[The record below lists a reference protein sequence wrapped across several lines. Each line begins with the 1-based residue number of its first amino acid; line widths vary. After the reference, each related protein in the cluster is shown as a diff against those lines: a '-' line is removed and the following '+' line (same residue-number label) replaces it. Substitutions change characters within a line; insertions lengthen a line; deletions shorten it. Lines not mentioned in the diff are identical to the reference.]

1 MFKSGFLI
9 FLISNKGLI
18 LSKDHE
24 SLPILYKK
32 IFINNKINLIQN
44 TYKIFNM
51 NSLRFIM
58 IKLGIIYKEFYLIE
72 KGMENLKNFDL
83 KTAHL
88 LMQYIV
94 ETSDLPNIVNNRN
107 DNFYI
112 YLIRT
117 AINYMINLFKQR
129 TLRLKTNEK
138 FVKVS
143 YFAV

>member
-1 MFKSGFLI
+1 LI
-9 FLISNKGLI
+9 FKDKLISVND
-18 LSKDHE
+18 SN

-32 IFINNKINLIQN
+32 LVINNKINLINN

-58 IKLGIIYKEFYLIE
+58 IKLGIIYKEIYLIE
-72 KGMENLKNFDL
+72 KGMKFLQHFDL

-94 ETSDLPNIVNNRN
+94 ETSDLSYVVNNLN
-107 DNFYI
+107 DNFFI

-117 AINYMINLFKQR
+117 AINYMIKLYKIRVNDLKMSDEFKKSKF
-129 TLRLKTNEK
+129 LKNSI
-138 FVKVS
+138 KVFGCS
-143 YFAV
+143 